1 MQEGWSHGEPF
12 DTLSV
17 EASQLDGKQNLDA
30 YLAEYHFEDTNAG
43 EVTLNEEVAVDLAF
57 DRIGNIV
64 FGYDEVDGID
74 KLRVLLFEYNLD
86 DPSVDTDSTIIAEE
100 EDYLHQILGNL
111 TQHPK
116 VFDYEID
123 RISDPSELEP
133 YEQEN
138 FENTLSVWHEY
149 TTAPTN
155 AIGAE
160 ASENRYS
167 TPNVRLPSGGV
178 TKSTFIEEITEAS
191 AGMQDPQGG
200 DTAGY
205 IVKLPGGS
213 ESAELNSFGET
224 VYNLNLLLNKGT
236 EIE

>member
-17 EASQLDGKQNLDA
+17 AASKLDEKQNLDA
-30 YLAEYHFEDTNAG
+30 YLAEYSHQTNVG
-43 EVTLNEEVAVDLAF
+43 EVNVNDSDASHLAF
-57 DRIGNIV
+57 DRTGNII
-64 FGYDEVDGID
+64 FGYDEVDNID

-86 DPSVDTDSTIIAEE
+86 DPDEDIDPEIINDEE
-100 EDYLHQILGNL
+100 QYLNQILGNL

-123 RISDPSELEP
+123 RISDPSELDP

-138 FENTLSVWHEY
+138 YENTLSVWHEG
-149 TTAPTN
+149 TSSPTN
-155 AIGAE
+155 GMGVE
-160 ASENRYS
+160 GSENRYS
-167 TPNVRLPSGGV
+167 TPNVSIPVGGIKK
-178 TKSTFIEEITEAS
+178 TTFIEEVTEAS
-191 AGMQDPQGG
+191 AGMQDAP
-200 DTAGY
+200 GY
-205 IVKLPGGS
+205 GGS
-213 ESAELNSFGET
+213 SPYTVTDQELNSFGET

>member
-1 MQEGWSHGEPF
+1 MTEGWSPGQPF

-17 EASQLDGKQNLDA
+17 EASQLDEKQNLDA
-30 YLAEYHFEDTNAG
+30 YLAEYSHDTQIIG
-43 EVTLNEEVAVDLAF
+43 EVNVNDSDAVELAF
-57 DRIGNIV
+57 GRTGNVV
-64 FGYDEVDGID
+64 FGYDEVDNID
-74 KLRVLLFEYNLD
+74 KLRVLLFEYNID
-86 DPSVDTDSTIIAEE
+86 NPDEDIDPDIINEE
-100 EDYLHQILGNL
+100 EQYLNQILTNL

-133 YEQEN
+133 YEQDN
-138 FENTLSVWHEY
+138 FENTLRVWHEY